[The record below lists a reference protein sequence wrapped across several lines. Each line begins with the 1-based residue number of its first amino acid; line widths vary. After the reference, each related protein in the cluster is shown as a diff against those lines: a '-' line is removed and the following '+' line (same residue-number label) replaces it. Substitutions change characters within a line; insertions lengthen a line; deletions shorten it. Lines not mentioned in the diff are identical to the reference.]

1 MGVYGGSSSARG
13 LVACGRVRYLFS
25 SFDPAAS
32 APARYVDCDVVVA
45 EVRET
50 SRKPDEMYS
59 LLERLSPGTRKLE
72 IFARKHNLKPGWV
85 GLGNQLES
93 VNIID
98 PELRE
103 RFRARYGFDPNAN
116 ENCQVK

>member
-1 MGVYGGSSSARG
+1 MVSGAVLYVTSAHPVRTPVRVY
-13 LVACGRVRYLFS
+13 
-25 SFDPAAS
+25 PAPS
-32 APARYVDCDVVVA
+32 DPARYVDCDIMVA

-59 LLERLSPGTRKLE
+59 LLERLSPGTLKLDRD
-72 IFARKHNLKPGWV
+72 ICTQAQPQA
-85 GLGNQLES
+85 GLGGAGQ
-93 VNIID
+93 
-98 PELRE
+98 PAAQLRE